1 MKKGLILVVIGM
13 LLLQSCKKDDVS
25 QSLDSLILG
34 EWYIDSYASTM
45 QTKYSNNYKQ
55 YCQEHN
61 YDSVVFDE
69 TTHDRSDIH
78 YAYMDFSSTTVN
90 YYTQFV
96 GGTIREGSVSY
107 RIKDDKLIWGTSIV
121 YSIRIEDEGDFYD
134 QLMTQ
139 QICDTTYFYDDDYN
153 EQIAYVKTF
162 TQIWKRFF
170 AHSNPDWAND

>member
-1 MKKGLILVVIGM
+1 MSHFYKKYL
-13 LLLQSCKKDDVS
+13 SNFS
-25 QSLDSLILG
+25 
-34 EWYIDSYASTM
+34 
-45 QTKYSNNYKQ
+45 SNNYKQ